1 MNRLVAFLSFAPLA
15 LLAMIAPSDTL
26 GQSLATSAQPDP
38 AKLAALAANYGKLP
52 LSFEANRGQSDPQ
65 VRFLSRGN
73 GYSLFLTDSA
83 AVLSLRKP
91 DRASPSSATKHSG
104 PKPTPSFKTDV
115 VRMEFSGASHDLQ
128 VAGDS
133 QLPGTANYFIGRDP
147 TRWRKATPTYAR
159 VKYGQIYPGVDLV
172 YYGNQGQLEYDF
184 VVAPNADPKPIRLH
198 FAGASRLK
206 LDPEGNLEVIATN
219 GRIAFQKPV
228 VYQKIDGQ
236 RQPVDGRFTLLA
248 RNSVGFAIGSYD
260 HAKAVVI
267 DPTLAYST
275 YLGGNS
281 GAEIEAITVDST
293 GEVYATGQVANS
305 DLPVTARAYQNMWN
319 GTPNQS
325 SNVFLAKLNP
335 AGNGLVY
342 ETYLGGSGGYDSAA
356 TSEEGDIAS
365 SIAVDSSGNAYV
377 AGETVSS
384 NFPVSANAFQAT
396 YMGASNQT
404 TNGFAAKLSSD
415 GTALIYSTYLG
426 GTGVNG
432 VGGDSIVGL
441 AIDSSGNAYLTGGT
455 FSSDFPSSSNAY
467 QTSNKAAP
475 LQLSNAFVTEL
486 NPTGTG
492 LIYSTYLGG
501 SGNSNSIPYNGGDA
515 SAAIILDSAGNAYIA
530 GITGSADFPL
540 AGDSFQTENNALGM
554 AETNAFIAELN
565 ASGSSLLY
573 STYLGGSGLST
584 PTATAIGDF
593 AGGIALDSAA
603 NIYVDGTAASLN
615 FPVSANA
622 FQSTNLGGANG
633 CSFVAKIDP
642 SNASLAYST
651 YLCQSA
657 GDSIEGGIAVDSAGD
672 AYVTGIANSDNFPVT
687 PNALQSVNNASKL
700 GTSNAF
706 LTEFNPS
713 LTSLLYSTYLGG
725 SGATLCNGINCYS
738 IGESAQALALDSS
751 GDVYIAGTA
760 YSANFPTT
768 EGAYQ
773 TSHSDLRASF
783 VTKFDLAS
791 AVPTTETTTT
801 ITSSVNPQT
810 VGAQV
815 TFTAD
820 ITANSGNGIPT
831 GTVGFSVDG
840 GAQTNESLN
849 GTGQAA
855 FSASTLAPGTH
866 TVLASYSGDT
876 NYTASSATLSQTMI
890 GPAASIAA
898 VSGSGQTTANGS
910 AFASP
915 LVAIVKDTNGNPVS
929 GAAVIFSGTGLT
941 FSSTTVTTG
950 SNGEASVTA
959 TAAAA
964 GSLTAAAS
972 TNGVI
977 GAADFSL
984 TATMTSLGTSATP
997 AFSVS
1002 PGTYSSAQT
1011 VTITDTTSGATIY
1024 YTTNGSTPTTSSTQ
1038 YTTPI
1043 TVSVTET
1050 IEAIAVASGYTSS
1063 AVATAAYTINLPL
1076 PSFTLATS
1084 SASATIGSGQ
1094 SATLTLT
1101 VTPQNG
1107 FNQAVSFSCSGLPS
1121 GDGCSFSPSTVTPS
1135 SAAVTSTMSIAS
1147 STGAAASQL
1156 LPWQKAGA
1164 GLALALLLWP
1174 FLRRKTCYHFVAAL
1188 ISISCLTAIGCSS
1201 SPKTANY
1208 SVTITASGGGITQ
1221 TSSVSLTVTQ

>member
-1 MNRLVAFLSFAPLA
+1 MNRLVACLSIAPLA
-15 LLAMIAPSDTL
+15 FLAMIAPLDTL
-26 GQSLATSAQPDP
+26 GQAPATTAQPDP
-38 AKLAALAANYGKLP
+38 AKQAVLAANYGKLP
-52 LSFEANRGQSDPQ
+52 LSFEANRGQSDPR
-65 VRFLSRGN
+65 VRFLSHGN

-91 DRASPSSATKHSG
+91 DLASPSSATIPSR
-104 PKPTPSFKTDV
+104 PKPKPSFKTDV
-115 VRMEFSGASHDLQ
+115 VRMEISGASHDLH

-133 QLPGTANYFIGRDP
+133 QLPGTANYFIGNDP
-147 TRWRKATPTYAR
+147 ARWHKAIPTYAR

-172 YYGNQGQLEYDF
+172 YYGNQSQLEYDF
-184 VVAPNADPKPIRLH
+184 IVAPNADPKPIRLR

-206 LDPEGNLEVIATN
+206 LDPNGDLEVIAKN
-219 GRIAFQKPV
+219 GQIAFRKPIL
-228 VYQKIDGQ
+228 YQEINGQ
-236 RQPVDGRFTLLA
+236 RHPVDGHFTLLA
-248 RNSVGFAIGSYD
+248 GDSVGFAIGSYD
-260 HAKAVVI
+260 HARAVVI

-281 GAEIEAITVDST
+281 GAGIGPITVDST
-293 GEVYATGQVANS
+293 GAVYVAGDVSNSGLPLTAGAFQSTWNGVANQS
-305 DLPVTARAYQNMWN
+305 
-319 GTPNQS
+319 PNAF
-325 SNVFLAKLNP
+325 VAKLNP

-356 TSEEGDIAS
+356 TSEEGDLADAIA
-365 SIAVDSSGNAYV
+365 IDSSGNAYV
-377 AGETVSS
+377 AGETDSS

-396 YMGASNQT
+396 YKGTSNQT
-404 TNGFAAKLSSD
+404 TNGFVAKLSSD

-432 VGGDSIVGL
+432 VGGDSIGGL
-441 AIDSSGNAYLTGGT
+441 AIDGSGDAYLTGGT

-467 QTSNKAAP
+467 QTTNKAAP
-475 LQLSNAFVTEL
+475 IQLSNAFVTKL
-486 NPTGTG
+486 NPTGTA
-492 LIYSTYLGG
+492 LIYSTLLGG
-501 SGNSNSIPYNGGDA
+501 SGDSNSPPYNGGDA
-515 SAAIILDSAGNAYIA
+515 ASAIIVDSAGNAYVA
-530 GITGSADFPL
+530 GGTGSADFPM
-540 AGDSFQTENNALGM
+540 AGDSFQTENNALGL

-565 ASGSSLLY
+565 ANGSSLLY

-603 NIYVDGTAASLN
+603 NIYVNGSAVSLN

-622 FQSTNLGGANG
+622 FQSINLGGDNG

-642 SNASLAYST
+642 SNASLFYST

-657 GDSIEGGIAVDSAGD
+657 GDSVAGGIAVDSAGD

-687 PNALQSVNNASKL
+687 PNAFQSVNNGSKL
-700 GTSNAF
+700 GVSNAF
-706 LTEFNPS
+706 LTEFNPT
-713 LTSLLYSTYLGG
+713 LTNLLYSTYFGG
-725 SGATLCNGINCYS
+725 SGSTLC
-738 IGESAQALALDSS
+738 IGGHCNPFGDSAQALALDSS

-760 YSANFPTT
+760 FSSNFPTT

-773 TSHSDLRASF
+773 TSHSNFGASF
-783 VTKFDLAS
+783 VAKFDLAS
-791 AVPTTETTTT
+791 AVLTTETTTA
-801 ITSSVNPQT
+801 ITSSGNPQT

-820 ITANSGNGIPT
+820 VTANSGSGIPT

-840 GAQTNESLN
+840 GAQTNESLK

-855 FSASTLAPGTH
+855 FSATTLTPGTH
-866 TVLASYSGDT
+866 AILASYSGDT
-876 NYTASSATLSQTMI
+876 NYTASSATLSETII

-910 AFASP
+910 VFASP

-929 GAAVIFSGTGLT
+929 GAAVSFSGTGLA

-972 TNGVI
+972 TNGVA
-977 GAADFSL
+977 GAAEFSL
-984 TATMTSLGTSATP
+984 TATMTSLGAAATP

-1002 PGTYSSAQT
+1002 GGTYSSAQT
-1011 VTITDTTSGATIY
+1011 VTVTDTTSGATVY

-1038 YTTPI
+1038 YTGPI
-1043 TVSVTET
+1043 TVSATEMV
-1050 IEAIAVASGYTSS
+1050 EAIASAPGYTNS
-1063 AVATAAYTINLPL
+1063 AVATAAYTINIPQ
-1076 PSFTLATS
+1076 PSFTLAS
-1084 SASATIGSGQ
+1084 SPASATIGSGQ

-1121 GDGCSFSPSTVTPS
+1121 GDSCSFSPSTVTPS
-1135 SAAVTSTMSIAS
+1135 SAAVMSTMSIAS
-1147 STGAAASQL
+1147 SASAAASRS

-1174 FLRRKTCYHFVAAL
+1174 FLRRKTRYHLVAAL
-1188 ISISCLTAIGCSS
+1188 ISISCLTAIGCSN
-1201 SPKTANY
+1201 SPKAANY
-1208 SVTITASGGGITQ
+1208 SVTITASGGSITQ
-1221 TSSVSLTVTQ
+1221 TSSVNLTVTQ